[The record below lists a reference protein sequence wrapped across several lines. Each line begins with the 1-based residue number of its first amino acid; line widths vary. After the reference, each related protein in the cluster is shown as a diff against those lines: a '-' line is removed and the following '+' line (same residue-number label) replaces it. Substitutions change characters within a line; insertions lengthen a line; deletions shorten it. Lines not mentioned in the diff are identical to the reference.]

1 MFYRGLLV
9 LALVLA
15 AVAKLQA
22 QSTDADAIAALERRV
37 VAAVSEHQKSVVAI
51 AVDRRRRATD
61 EAPPIIP
68 LDPARLRRYSPAP
81 IDDAPKYF
89 GSGVVV
95 DRRGLILTNY
105 HVLGH
110 DDEDYRVEHRVTT
123 IDRKTYTAKVK
134 AADRRSDLAILEL
147 VPVVAGQVVAGQ
159 KGAPPIDLVPAK
171 FGDAD
176 RLKKGQFVIVLGNP
190 HAIARDGQPSAG
202 WGIVAN
208 LQRKGS
214 SATDASDYES
224 PPRPPLH
231 RYGTLIEVDARLPL
245 GTSGGLLL
253 NLDGEMI
260 GLTTSRAALDGV
272 DSSAGFA
279 IPMNAA
285 FRRIVSTLIE
295 GREVEY
301 GLLGI
306 TPLPLYPEEIHSGQ
320 SGVRIDRVL
329 RGSPAERGGLT
340 GGDIVTRL
348 DGREVREPDELVL
361 AISTRPPGAAIRL
374 TARRGDRQREI
385 DAVLSKFPPASR
397 GVVTQRGPAW
407 RGVRVDYP
415 TAVLDL
421 RALVEIPRD
430 CVAVTEVATDSPAWK
445 AGLRRET
452 LITHVNNRPVDSP
465 AAFRRAV
472 QAARDTVIL
481 NGRTT
486 SGEPLTVTLRDSD

>member
-1 MFYRGLLV
+1 MIHRCFPILM
-9 LALVLA
+9 LVLA
-15 AVAKLQA
+15 AAGRLDA
-22 QSTDADAIAALERRV
+22 QTDADAIAALQRRV
-37 VAAVSEHQKSVVAI
+37 LAAVREHQKSVVAI

-61 EAPPIIP
+61 EAPPIIQ
-68 LDPARLRRYSPAP
+68 LDPARLRRYAPAP
-81 IDDAPKYF
+81 PDETPKYF

-123 IDRKTYTAKVK
+123 IDRKTFTAKVK

-147 VPVVAGQVVAGQ
+147 VPIAAGP
-159 KGAPPIDLVPAK
+159 KGAPPIDLAPIK
-171 FGDAD
+171 FGDVE
-176 RLKKGQFVIVLGNP
+176 RLQKGQFVIVLGNP
-190 HAIARDGQPSAG
+190 HAIARDGQPSAR
-202 WGIVAN
+202 WGMIAN
-208 LQRKGS
+208 LQRKGA
-214 SATDASDYES
+214 SADAQDYES

-253 NLDGEMI
+253 NLDGEMV
-260 GLTTSRAALDGV
+260 GLTTSRAALEGV
-272 DSSAGFA
+272 DSAAGFA
-279 IPMNAA
+279 IPMDAA

-306 TPLPLYPEEIHSGQ
+306 TPAPLFPEEIHSGQ
-320 SGVRIDRVL
+320 SGVRIDQVL
-329 RGSPAERGGLT
+329 RGSPAERGGLMR
-340 GGDIVTRL
+340 GDIVTRL
-348 DGREVREPDELVL
+348 DGREVHEPDELVL
-361 AISTRPPGAAIRL
+361 AISTRPPGSAVRL
-374 TARRGDRQREI
+374 TARRGDRQRQI
-385 DAVLSKFPPASR
+385 DAVLSKFPSASR
-397 GVVTQRGPAW
+397 GVVTQRPPAW

-421 RALVEIPRD
+421 RTLVEIPRD
-430 CVAVTEVATDSPAWK
+430 CVAVADVVADSPAWK
-445 AGLRRET
+445 SGLRRET
-452 LITHVNNRPVDSP
+452 LITQVNNRPVDSP

-472 QAARDTVIL
+472 QSARGAVIL

-486 SGEPLTVTLRDSD
+486 GGEPLTVTLRGSD